1 MTDQEKDDLISLLRE
16 RRDYETKRA
25 EAFEC
30 RLRETENWLEAAR
43 ADAKA
48 WKEKFVA
55 ADQQVSLEYGAKL
68 TVQKQVAR
76 LQDEVGRLNLAA
88 SAEKP
93 LVKLD
98 PEREALLTELQAD
111 AIRQDTERRA
121 EEALLYKQ
129 FMLRQ
134 LKALED
140 DVAYRA
146 FIREQTPRQT
156 AAMEK
161 IAYLLLE
168 RLPQ

>member
-1 MTDQEKDDLISLLRE
+1 MNEQDEAENLRLHSRIVELKDELDHKRNEVRE
-16 RRDYETKRA
+16 LKA
-25 EAFEC
+25 V
-30 RLRETENWLEAAR
+30 LE
-43 ADAKA
+43 
-48 WKEKFVA
+48 E
-55 ADQQVSLEYGAKL
+55 QAKL
-68 TVQKQVAR
+68 LIRTCGERDQAERQREVEFNAKLDVQKQVAR

-111 AIRQDTERRA
+111 AIRQDAQRRA
-121 EEALLYKQ
+121 VESQLHKT
-129 FMLRQ
+129 FMERQ
-134 LKALED
+134 LKSMEGEAD
-140 DVAYRA
+140 YRA
-146 FIREQTPRQT
+146 FIREQTARQT